1 MKSLCDVMS
10 AGETIWI
17 YQDAD
22 SNCLIAKRLPF
33 QYQSVLDPKTGDIN
47 QIFTSGVEMICP
59 EWSTLSVLGERT
71 YATFNGV
78 VYDIT
83 YLIDSQNP

>member
-17 YQDAD
+17 YQDAGN
-22 SNCLIAKRLPF
+22 NCLIAKRLPF

-59 EWSTLSVLGERT
+59 KWSSLSVVKDRT
-71 YATFNGV
+71 YATLDGI
-78 VYDIT
+78 VYEIT
-83 YLIDSQNP
+83 DLIDSQNP

>member
-1 MKSLCDVMS
+1 MS

-17 YQDAD
+17 YQDAA

-33 QYQSVLDPKTGDIN
+33 QYQSVLDPKTGDMN

-59 EWSTLSVLGERT
+59 EWSTLCVIGERT
-71 YATFNGV
+71 YATLDGV
-78 VYDIT
+78 VYEIT
-83 YLIDSQNP
+83 ELLNSQNP